1 MDTALVLTGLFVGA
15 AGAAFVSAL
24 GRRLAMYDEPSER
37 SSHTVPTPRGGGIG
51 IVLAFLIVGVYV
63 TGAFFDTIIGFGM
76 GLLGLIEDSFSLSP
90 SLRLAIELLIS
101 AVVVLP
107 YMELSVY
114 GAALFV
120 FWVIFITGTAN
131 FYNFMDGI
139 NGIAGLTGAAAFTL
153 LSVFAFLTGRDHA
166 ISVISLT
173 IAAACIGFLPF
184 NLPRARTFMGD
195 AGSMFLGFLFAL
207 FAFRLTE
214 GLKDL
219 ICMGMF
225 LSLFYADAIVTLYM
239 RFRMGK
245 RIASAHRSH
254 LYQYLANE
262 LGYPHWA
269 VSLIYCV
276 LQLLIGAASLAAYYG
291 GIFWQVIVAVAFSF
305 AFIAA
310 YRSIKG
316 PRPKVAGLPQAIS
329 EKYDS

>member
-1 MDTALVLTGLFVGA
+1 MDTALVLTGFFVGA
-15 AGAAFVSAL
+15 AGAAFVSAS

-37 SSHTVPTPRGGGIG
+37 SSHTMPTPRGGGIG
-51 IVLAFLIVGVYV
+51 IVLAFLIVGVSV
-63 TGAFFDTIIGFGM
+63 TGAFFETIIGFGM
-76 GLLGLIEDSFSLSP
+76 GLLGFIEDSFSLSA
-90 SLRLAIELLIS
+90 SLRLAFELLLS

-120 FWVIFITGTAN
+120 FWTIFMAATAN

-139 NGIAGLTGAAAFTL
+139 NGIAGLTGATAFTL
-153 LSVFAFLTGRDHA
+153 LSVFSFLTGADHA
-166 ISVISLT
+166 ISILSLS

-184 NLPRARTFMGD
+184 NVPRARTFMGD

-207 FAFRLTE
+207 FAFRLTN
-214 GLKDL
+214 GLNDL

-225 LSLFYADAIVTLYM
+225 LSLFYADAIVTLYL
-239 RFRMGK
+239 RFRMGE

-269 VSLIYCV
+269 VSLIYCI
-276 LQLLIGAASLAAYYG
+276 LQILIGAASLAAYYG
-291 GIFWQVIVAVAFSF
+291 GILWQGFVAVAFSF

-316 PRPKVAGLPQAIS
+316 LRPKADWPPRTIA
-329 EKYDS
+329 EKCES

>member
-1 MDTALVLTGLFVGA
+1 MDTALVLTGFFVGA
-15 AGAAFVSAL
+15 AGAAFISAS
-24 GRRLAMYDEPSER
+24 GKRLAVYDVPCER

-51 IVLAFLIVGVYV
+51 IVLAFLIVGIYV

-90 SLRLAIELLIS
+90 YLRLALELLIS
-101 AVVVLP
+101 SVVVLP

-114 GAALFV
+114 GAALFI
-120 FWVIFITGTAN
+120 FWAIFMTGTAN

-153 LSVFAFLTGRDHA
+153 LSVFAFLIGRDHA
-166 ISVISLT
+166 ISVISLA

-184 NLPRARTFMGD
+184 NFPRARTFMGD

-207 FAFRLTE
+207 FAFKLTE

-225 LSLFYADAIVTLYM
+225 LSLFYADAIVTLYL
-239 RFRMGK
+239 RFRAGE

-262 LGYPHWA
+262 LGYRHWA

-276 LQLLIGAASLAAYYG
+276 LQVLIGAVSLAAYYG
-291 GIFWQVIVAVAFSF
+291 GIFWQGLVAVAFSF
-305 AFIAA
+305 AFICV

-316 PRPKVAGLPQAIS
+316 LRPRVAGFPQAIS